1 MELEIRK
8 LIALKQ
14 EGSYWDFK
22 KEWYDKKADLLH
34 DIICYANNLVDRD
47 CYIIIGID
55 EENDY
60 SVVDVINDPNRKN
73 TQKVV
78 DFLKDKMFAGGIRP
92 IVLVESIEIDNA
104 TIDVIVIKNSDSTP
118 FFLTET
124 YQGVFKNNIYTRVM
138 DTNTPKTGSADIN
151 HIEYLWK
158 KRFHLLD
165 APLQR
170 VHHFLK
176 DPNGWES
183 SPLDFD
189 NMKYYRKHPE
199 YRIVSEKDDSRD
211 GYEFYLF
218 SQVDSH
224 PHWYVTTLYYHQT
237 PLETFLEIAMDG
249 GRWSAVAPQ
258 RSVISERGD
267 FSFTPKPYYAYY
279 IKDSLRY
286 TLHNFL
292 DGKNESPEA
301 YRQYMNWI
309 LIFENEDERIGFER
323 YVLHNMHRY
332 KEILAIQ
339 KSHWLPNLPEYNMA
353 HFEQEIK
360 ASKTLQIM
368 LDEYRKTNN

>member
-1 MELEIRK
+1 MNCEIRE
-8 LIALKQ
+8 LISLKQ

-22 KEWYDKKADLLH
+22 REWHSNNADLLH
-34 DIICYANNLVDRD
+34 DIICYANNLVNRY

-55 EENDY
+55 EEKDY
-60 SVVDVINDPNRKN
+60 SIVDVINDTNRKN
-73 TQKVV
+73 TQKLV
-78 DFLKDKMFAGGIRP
+78 DFLQDKKFAGGIRP
-92 IVLVESIEIDNA
+92 VVLFESIQIENA
-104 TIDVIVIKNSDSTP
+104 TLDIIVIKNSNNTP
-118 FFLTET
+118 YFLTET
-124 YQGVFKNNIYTRVM
+124 YKDVYKNNIYTRVM
-138 DTNTPKTGSADIN
+138 DTNTPKPGSADIN

-165 APLQR
+165 TPLER
-170 VHHFLK
+170 VQYFLK
-176 DPNGWES
+176 DSTGWES

-189 NMKYYRKHPE
+189 NMKYYRKYPE
-199 YRIVSEKDDSRD
+199 YRIVSEKDDTRD

-258 RSVISERGD
+258 RSAISERGD

-286 TLHNFL
+286 TLHDFL
-292 DGKNESPEA
+292 DGKNDSPEA

-309 LIFENEDERIGFER
+309 LVFENEDERVGFEK
-323 YVLHNMHRY
+323 YVLKNICLY
-332 KEILAIQ
+332 KKILAEQ
-339 KSHWLPNLPEYNMA
+339 KSHRLPNLPEYNMT

-368 LDEYRKTNN
+368 LDEYREINN